1 MMSLMG
7 KLIVIVG
14 PTAVG
19 KSKIGV
25 ELASQVSGEIVSGD
39 SMQVY
44 KGMNIGTAKI
54 KEHEMYGTN
63 NIKVNH
69 YMIDIIPP
77 QRDYSVADFQ
87 QDARKCIDEINKS
100 EKIPILLGGTGL
112 YVRSV
117 IDEYDFQINVNY
129 VTRNK
134 LLQIARESGTSE
146 LYNELKKIDSAS
158 AERIHPNDTKRIVRA
173 LEYFKTTGKP
183 ISSGLT
189 ADYTYSLYNPLVMIG
204 LSISRPILYERINKR
219 VDNMIQEGLIEEVEN
234 LLKAGVKPTNTSMQ
248 AIGYKQVVEYLYKK
262 RSLEETIAIIKRDT
276 RRFAKRQL
284 TWFKRDYRIKWFE
297 VDLNNPLNI
306 INEIK
311 AEIGRNIN
319 I

>member
-1 MMSLMG
+1 MSN

-25 ELASQVSGEIVSGD
+25 ELASQIKGEIVSGD

-44 KGMNIGTAKI
+44 KGMDIGTAKI
-54 KEHEMYGTN
+54 KEHEMFGTN
-63 NIKVNH
+63 NIKVKH
-69 YMIDIIPP
+69 HMIDIIPP
-77 QRDYSVADFQ
+77 QKDFSVADFQ
-87 QDARKCIDEINKS
+87 EDARNCINEINKS
-100 EKIPILLGGTGL
+100 DKIPILLGGTGL
-112 YVRSV
+112 YVRAV
-117 IDEYDFQINVNY
+117 IDEYDFQVNVNH
-129 VTRNK
+129 VTRLA
-134 LLQIARESGTSE
+134 LLQIAQENGTFK
-146 LYNELKKIDSAS
+146 LYKELKEIDADS

-183 ISSGLT
+183 ISSSMVAG
-189 ADYTYSLYNPLVMIG
+189 YKYSLFSPLVMIG
-204 LSISRPILYERINKR
+204 LNIPRTILYERINQR
-219 VDNMIQEGLIEEVEN
+219 VDTMIQEGLIEEVEN

-248 AIGYKQVVEYLYKK
+248 AIGYKQVVEYLSKK
-262 RSLEETIAIIKRDT
+262 RSLKETIEIIKRDT

-284 TWFKRDYRIKWFE
+284 TWFRRDDRIKWFE
-297 VDLNNPLNI
+297 VDINNPLNI

>member
-1 MMSLMG
+1 MG
-7 KLIVIVG
+7 NKLVIIVG
-14 PTAVG
+14 PTAAG
-19 KSKIGV
+19 KSKLGV
-25 ELASQVSGEIVSGD
+25 ELASQIKGEIVSGD

-44 KGMNIGTAKI
+44 KGMDIGTAKI
-54 KEHEMYGTN
+54 KEHEMFGTN
-63 NIKVNH
+63 NIKVKH
-69 YMIDIIPP
+69 HMIDIIPP
-77 QRDYSVADFQ
+77 QKDYSVADFQ
-87 QDARKCIDEINKS
+87 QDARNCIDEINKS

-117 IDEYDFQINVNY
+117 IDEYDFQVNVNHA
-129 VTRNK
+129 TRLA
-134 LLQIARESGTSE
+134 LLQIAQENGTYE
-146 LYNELKKIDSAS
+146 LYKELKEVDADS

-183 ISSGLT
+183 ISNGMV
-189 ADYTYSLYNPLVMIG
+189 ADYKYSLFSPLVMIG
-204 LSISRPILYERINKR
+204 LNIPRNILYERINQR
-219 VDNMIQEGLIEEVEN
+219 VDTMIQEGLIEEVEN

-248 AIGYKQVVEYLYKK
+248 AIGYKQVVEYLSKK
-262 RSLEETIAIIKRDT
+262 RSLKETIEIIKRDT

-284 TWFKRDYRIKWFE
+284 TWFRRDDRIKWFE
-297 VDLNNPLNI
+297 VDINNPLNI

>member
-1 MMSLMG
+1 MG
-7 KLIVIVG
+7 NKLVIIVG
-14 PTAVG
+14 PTAAG
-19 KSKIGV
+19 KSKLGV
-25 ELASQVSGEIVSGD
+25 ELASQIKGEIVSGD

-44 KGMNIGTAKI
+44 KGMDIGTAKV
-54 KEHEMYGTN
+54 KEHEMFGTN
-63 NIKVNH
+63 NIKVKH
-69 YMIDIIPP
+69 HMIDIIPP
-77 QRDYSVADFQ
+77 QKDYSVADFQ
-87 QDARKCIDEINKS
+87 QDARNCIDEINKS

-117 IDEYDFQINVNY
+117 IDEYDFQVNVNHA
-129 VTRNK
+129 TRLA
-134 LLQIARESGTSE
+134 LLQIAQENGTYE
-146 LYNELKKIDSAS
+146 LYKELKEVDADS

-183 ISSGLT
+183 ISNGMV
-189 ADYTYSLYNPLVMIG
+189 ADYKYSLFSPLVMIG
-204 LSISRPILYERINKR
+204 LNIPRNILYERINQR
-219 VDNMIQEGLIEEVEN
+219 VDTMIQEGLIEEVEN

-248 AIGYKQVVEYLYKK
+248 AIGYKQVVEYLSKK
-262 RSLEETIAIIKRDT
+262 RSLKETIEIIKRDT

-284 TWFKRDYRIKWFE
+284 TWFRRDDRIKWFE
-297 VDLNNPLNI
+297 VDINNPLNI

>member
-1 MMSLMG
+1 MG
-7 KLIVIVG
+7 KLIVIIG

-25 ELASQVSGEIVSGD
+25 ELASQINGEIVSGD
-39 SMQVY
+39 SMQIY
-44 KGMNIGTAKI
+44 KGMDIGTAKI
-54 KEHEMYGTN
+54 QEHEMYGIN
-63 NIKVNH
+63 NVKVKH
-69 YMIDIIPP
+69 HMIDIIPP

-100 EKIPILLGGTGL
+100 EKTPILLGGTGL

-117 IDEYDFQINVNY
+117 IDKYDFQVD
-129 VTRNK
+129 VDHSTRLS
-134 LLQIARESGTSE
+134 LLQIAQENGTSE
-146 LYNELKKIDSAS
+146 LYKKLKEIDADS

-183 ISSGLT
+183 ISSGMV
-189 ADYTYSLYNPLVMIG
+189 ADYGCSLYSPLVMIG
-204 LSISRPILYERINKR
+204 LNIPRSILYERINQR

-248 AIGYKQVVEYLYKK
+248 AIGYKQVVDYLYKK
-262 RSLEETIAIIKRDT
+262 CSLEETITIIKRDT

-284 TWFKRDYRIKWFE
+284 TWFRKDDRIKWVE
-297 VDLNNPLNI
+297 VDLDDPLNN

-311 AEIGRNIN
+311 VKIGRNIS

>member
-1 MMSLMG
+1 MG
-7 KLIVIVG
+7 NKLIVIVG

-25 ELASQVSGEIVSGD
+25 ELASQIKGEIVSGD

-44 KGMNIGTAKI
+44 KGMDIGTAKI
-54 KEHEMYGTN
+54 KEHEMFGTN
-63 NIKVNH
+63 NIKVKH
-69 YMIDIIPP
+69 HMIDIIPP
-77 QRDYSVADFQ
+77 QKDYSVADFQ
-87 QDARKCIDEINKS
+87 EDARNCINEINKS
-100 EKIPILLGGTGL
+100 DKIPILLGGTGL
-112 YVRSV
+112 YVRAV
-117 IDEYDFQINVNY
+117 IDEYDFQVNVNH
-129 VTRNK
+129 VTRLA
-134 LLQIARESGTSE
+134 LLQIAQENGTFK
-146 LYNELKKIDSAS
+146 LYKELKEIDADS

-183 ISSGLT
+183 ISSSMVAG
-189 ADYTYSLYNPLVMIG
+189 YKYSLFSPLVMIG
-204 LSISRPILYERINKR
+204 LNIPRTILYERINQR
-219 VDNMIQEGLIEEVEN
+219 VDTMIQEGLIEEVEN

-248 AIGYKQVVEYLYKK
+248 AIGYKQVVEYLSKK
-262 RSLEETIAIIKRDT
+262 RSLKETIEIIKRDT

-284 TWFKRDYRIKWFE
+284 TWFRRDDRIKWFE
-297 VDLNNPLNI
+297 VDINNPLNI

>member
-1 MMSLMG
+1 MG

-25 ELASQVSGEIVSGD
+25 ELASQINGEIVSGD
-39 SMQVY
+39 SMQIY
-44 KGMNIGTAKI
+44 KGMDIGTAKI
-54 KEHEMYGTN
+54 KENEMYGTN
-63 NIKVNH
+63 NIKVKH

-77 QRDYSVADFQ
+77 QRDYSVAEFQ
-87 QDARKCIDEINKS
+87 QDARKCIDKINKS
-100 EKIPILLGGTGL
+100 QKIPILLGGTGL

-117 IDEYDFQINVNY
+117 VDEYDFQENVNHDIRLSLLKVVSEKGVSQLY
-129 VTRNK
+129 KK
-134 LLQIARESGTSE
+134 LT
-146 LYNELKKIDSAS
+146 KVDPDSA
-158 AERIHPNDTKRIVRA
+158 EKIHPNDTKRIIRA
-173 LEYFKTTGKP
+173 LEYYITTGKQ
-183 ISSGLT
+183 ISNNMA
-189 ADYTYSLYNPLVMIG
+189 ADYKYSLYNPLVIIG
-204 LSISRPILYERINKR
+204 LNVPRHILYERINQR
-219 VDNMIQEGLIEEVEN
+219 VDNMIQDGLIEEVKN

-248 AIGYKQVVEYLYKK
+248 AIGYKQVIEYLSKK

-284 TWFKRDYRIKWFE
+284 TWFKRDNRIKWFE
-297 VDLNNPLNI
+297 VDIDNPLNI